1 MDQQKL
7 DNNKDKPL
15 SSKSPEQVSLEL
27 AIKQRLEEGS
37 VDDVLV
43 LLQEGNSKNLL
54 TTDYIKDHL
63 SKTISEAATIS
74 MNKFIEKSDKY
85 GASLYLVRLQDI
97 PTEYWIPGTLHSL
110 SMAVSQI
117 KQTLDPTGTLPEVRI
132 ERL

>member
-74 MNKFIEKSDKY
+74 MNKFIENSDKY